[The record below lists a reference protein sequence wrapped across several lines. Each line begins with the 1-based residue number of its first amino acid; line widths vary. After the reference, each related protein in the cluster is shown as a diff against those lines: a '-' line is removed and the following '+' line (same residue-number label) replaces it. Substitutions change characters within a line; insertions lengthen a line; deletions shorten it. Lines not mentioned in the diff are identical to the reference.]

1 MGVTDEDGEGIVE
14 EGEEVTDEDEDDDDD
29 EDEL

>member
-1 MGVTDEDGEGIVE
+1 VGVTDEDGEGIVE